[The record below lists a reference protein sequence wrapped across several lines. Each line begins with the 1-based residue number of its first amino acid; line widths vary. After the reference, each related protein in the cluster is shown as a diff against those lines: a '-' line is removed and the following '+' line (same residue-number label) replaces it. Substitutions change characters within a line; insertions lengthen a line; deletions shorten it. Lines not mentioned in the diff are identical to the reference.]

1 MTDNNKPIYDDSQ
14 YDNINIPKF
23 EDLYKQ
29 EARRLLKMVN
39 DQMELYYKK
48 NNEDNVDILNLYQV
62 IKKIENFESQ
72 APGIN
77 GLKAEL
83 VKDMHTMIE
92 HFFKEIQ
99 ELKAKQTKEILNI
112 KDEIDKLEKKKNG
125 YILGILLLQVYLL
138 PPYIK
143 IENRIKSLK
152 TRLNR
157 LETIEKQEKRINLK
171 TEQLIRVSHGFREK
185 YLNIKNPYTK

>member
-1 MTDNNKPIYDDSQ
+1 
-14 YDNINIPKF
+14 
-23 EDLYKQ
+23 
-29 EARRLLKMVN
+29 MVN

-138 PPYIK
+138 HPYIK
-143 IENRIKSLK
+143 IENRIKTLK
-152 TRLNR
+152 TRLNS
-157 LETIEKQEKRINLK
+157 LETIEKHEKRINLK

-185 YLNIKNPYTK
+185 YLNIKNPYKKD